1 MSLTKVSYSMIQGE
15 FLNVLDFG
23 AVGDGVTDDTAAMN
37 AAAVAAGS
45 QKKAIFVPSGV
56 YKMTAAWVVPVKVY
70 VLGESP
76 AQQSG
81 FDPANNWDF
90 GAVIFKAHTGN
101 GIEKIGAFA
110 NEEGAPTENITISS
124 HRTNFPGGNG
134 FVIDKCS
141 GVHHIR
147 CNVYGVGGDCFQLGI
162 TAGDVTTHN
171 YIFNCY
177 SNNPVGV
184 HYRMR
189 QKWTRAQYPVTDGGT
204 IGMFLDNAP
213 MSEIDGFHFE
223 GFTQVG
229 IKISNGSTDAV
240 FTGRGYIG
248 HTVASPVIGVQ
259 ITDESGN
266 SGAVFENVSF
276 VADNVSGDQGV
287 VLFGNAVNTSFV
299 NCKFNNWDIGFST
312 SATFG
317 NSHTTV
323 QNCFFDN
330 CGLPIY
336 AAGNQTYFLNNAF
349 ENTIGVCD
357 IDHIAGTQGLWSGNS
372 FDKGPRASLS
382 GVQGNYSGIRVKD
395 NTGFVSRNFGT
406 TTAIAPYAN
415 IAHGLDGIPREQIIL
430 TCNSSG
436 VTSFPQLVS
445 ADATNFSLF
454 WTGVGT
460 AQWN

>member
-189 QKWTRAQYPVTDGGT
+189 QKWTRVDRCCFYRSWIHWAYCSVTC
-204 IGMFLDNAP
+204 
-213 MSEIDGFHFE
+213 HWR
-223 GFTQVG
+223 
-229 IKISNGSTDAV
+229 SNH
-240 FTGRGYIG
+240 R
-248 HTVASPVIGVQ
+248 
-259 ITDESGN
+259 
-266 SGAVFENVSF
+266 
-276 VADNVSGDQGV
+276 
-287 VLFGNAVNTSFV
+287 
-299 NCKFNNWDIGFST
+299 
-312 SATFG
+312 
-317 NSHTTV
+317 
-323 QNCFFDN
+323 
-330 CGLPIY
+330 
-336 AAGNQTYFLNNAF
+336 
-349 ENTIGVCD
+349 
-357 IDHIAGTQGLWSGNS
+357 
-372 FDKGPRASLS
+372 
-382 GVQGNYSGIRVKD
+382 
-395 NTGFVSRNFGT
+395 
-406 TTAIAPYAN
+406 
-415 IAHGLDGIPREQIIL
+415 
-430 TCNSSG
+430 
-436 VTSFPQLVS
+436 
-445 ADATNFSLF
+445 
-454 WTGVGT
+454 
-460 AQWN
+460 